1 MHYSNSFLFFFLFF
15 FSTPDDPSEDHNI
28 MEDLSVLLP
37 APNDPQFQPALEAL
51 QVSPCNCKRNNGQ
64 PCHTFFDEVEVSRCR
79 LQYIGKTRQEL
90 DLVLLAKIES
100 CVHVSV
106 ETVRQKKKSR
116 VRERQRL
123 IYRHKGFEICRNFF
137 CICTALEK
145 KKLKNLFKQY
155 KENGVESRIH
165 KSTKKQ
171 PSHALSFE
179 DVKFAFNFIQNFA
192 EANAIILPGRTP
204 YAWKSDCKLLPTK
217 CSRHF
222 VYGNYAETMD
232 ECGQK
237 KISLWSFLRI
247 WNDLL
252 PFIKN
257 QKSATDLCWYCQQR
271 FIQMQ
276 RSVNQPDSL
285 KS

>member
-1 MHYSNSFLFFFLFF
+1 M
-15 FSTPDDPSEDHNI
+15 
-28 MEDLSVLLP
+28 
-37 APNDPQFQPALEAL
+37 
-51 QVSPCNCKRNNGQ
+51 
-64 PCHTFFDEVEVSRCR
+64 
-79 LQYIGKTRQEL
+79 
-90 DLVLLAKIES
+90 
-100 CVHVSV
+100 
-106 ETVRQKKKSR
+106 
-116 VRERQRL
+116 RERQRL

-137 CICTALEK
+137 LHLHSIGE

-171 PSHALSFE
+171 PSHALAFE

-192 EANAIILPGRTP
+192 EANAIILPGRPP
-204 YAWKSDCKLLPTK
+204 YAWKSDCKLLPTE

-222 VYGNYAETMD
+222 VYGNYAEAMD

-271 FIQMQ
+271 SIQMQ